1 VSPKEGDHVEEQGRD
16 GRKRDHGTLKKLDA
30 KLWNGLIWHNIR
42 INERCTEHGN
52 EKTGSVKIRGFPA

>member
-1 VSPKEGDHVEEQGRD
+1 MEEQGRD